1 MVNRDENKQGPIEG
15 SIFVPCVEGAEM
27 RITGARVLLGVYA
40 DSRFVPIDMTRD
52 GACIRYVAQVLLED
66 CGDPDDANPH
76 RARMVKSER
85 ERLEALFA
93 DYGINLTDDE
103 RVEV

>member
-1 MVNRDENKQGPIEG
+1 MVHRDESKQDPVEG
-15 SIFVPCVEGAEM
+15 SIFVPWMESEEM

-52 GACIRYVAQVLLED
+52 GACIRHVAQVLLED
-66 CGDPDDANPH
+66 CGDPDDTNPH

-85 ERLEALFA
+85 ARLEALFA
-93 DYGINLTDDE
+93 DYGISLTDDE